1 MGVATSRRS
10 CGLVAARFPCRVYNR
25 AAICA
30 VSILSLMIAAAV
42 HVPATD
48 MSRWVFDPIPLACV
62 RASGVLYV
70 AGVSRL
76 FYTLK

>member
-1 MGVATSRRS
+1 
-10 CGLVAARFPCRVYNR
+10 
-25 AAICA
+25 
-30 VSILSLMIAAAV
+30 MIAAAV

-62 RASGVLYV
+62 LASGVLYV